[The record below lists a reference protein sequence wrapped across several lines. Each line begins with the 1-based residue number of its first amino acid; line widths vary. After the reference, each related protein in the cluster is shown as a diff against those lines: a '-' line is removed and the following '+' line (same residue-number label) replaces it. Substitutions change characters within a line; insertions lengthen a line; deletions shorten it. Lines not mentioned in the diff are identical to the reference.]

1 MWPYYVSNETTFA
14 RKRKNDTKLVFALR
28 KALSAMIMCLKD
40 HRLYLPK
47 QKHCIMRSKS
57 GINVPYK
64 PWFLIFFDENHVW
77 QLCISKYIDLDEN
90 EEFNCWFDF
99 PEETGLQKML
109 WKYRTYIS
117 NIKQFILTKKDL
129 LLCNQNCIGWECFCK
144 NAANYIYTS
153 KYCTACHAVCV
164 KGLRHMKFAINSCC
178 LDILPMKVSHLLKHH
193 ADICYEWKNRT
204 KYPIIYKYVFIR
216 IFILILKNMALTNI
230 FQIL

>member
-1 MWPYYVSNETTFA
+1 MWPYYVSNEITFA

-90 EEFNCWFDF
+90 EVLANITVDLIFLKRLVYKKCYESIEHTF
-99 PEETGLQKML
+99 
-109 WKYRTYIS
+109 RIS
-117 NIKQFILTKKDL
+117 NNLSWPKKDL
-129 LLCNQNCIGWECFCK
+129 LLWNQNCIGWECFCK

-153 KYCTACHAVCV
+153 KYCTACHAICV

-193 ADICYEWKNRT
+193 ADISCEWKNRT
-204 KYPIIYKYVFIR
+204 KYPKTIYIY
-216 IFILILKNMALTNI
+216 T
-230 FQIL
+230 